1 MRKVFLSI
9 IAMALI
15 TSCGV
20 KDNPLLSDSPLQYG
34 APQFDKIKA
43 EHYMPAFKEAFKLG
57 KAEIDAIVNNPD
69 APTFENTIEA
79 LEYSGSALAR
89 VAYIFGNLLE
99 ACASDQLQEIA
110 EEVSPMET
118 EYNMYISLNE
128 KLFQRIKAVYDQ
140 RESLNLDYDQKML
153 LEDTYKSFERS
164 GANLSDEDKVTYSQ
178 YKEQLSKL
186 TLQFQKNSLAS
197 TNNFKMVLTDEADL
211 AGLPGYVRDMARQA
225 AQDKGV
231 EGWLFDMSAP
241 SYGGFI
247 KFSDRRDLR
256 EKMYRAYNTRAF
268 GDQWDNSET
277 IQQLVELRYKSVA
290 LMGYKDYATFQ
301 TERRMVKNPDAVWEF
316 LEKLRAPAFPVAKQE
331 VAELNEFAK
340 GIGFTGSEIMPWD
353 FSYYSEKMRVAK
365 YDLSDEEL
373 KPYFRLED
381 CIDAIFSL
389 ANKLYGINFKPAD
402 VPVYHPDVKVYEVTD
417 TDGSFLAL
425 FYADFFPRESKRS
438 GAWMTEFRPAKI
450 QNGVEQRPFISL
462 VTNFTKPTAD
472 TPSLITHDEF
482 TTMLHEF
489 GHSLHGILAKGR
501 YASQTGT
508 SVDHDFVELPSQ
520 IMENW
525 GYEKEFLKTFAKHYQ
540 TGEPIPDALI
550 EKIIAAKN
558 YMSAY
563 FHMRQLQFGI
573 LDMSYHTLSEFPFP
587 QKTVLQF
594 EKDAFRST
602 DVLPAVPDCM
612 MSTSFTHLFSGG
624 YAAGYYSYKWA
635 EVLAADGFSL
645 FQEKGIFDKETAGK
659 FRTLL
664 QSGGSVD
671 AAQLYRDFRGHD
683 PEPEALLRQ
692 LDIIE

>member
-57 KAEIDAIVNNPD
+57 KAQIDAIVNNPD

-211 AGLPGYVRDMARQA
+211 AGLPGYVRDMAKQA

-389 ANKLYGINFKPAD
+389 ANKLYGISFKPAD

-525 GYEKEFLKTFAKHYQ
+525 GYEKEFLRTFAKHYQ

-602 DVLPAVPDCM
+602 DILPAVPDCM